1 MADPQSYRPT
11 NLPTDP
17 GVYRFF
23 DAADKVIYVG
33 KAKNIKNRLNS
44 YFGNNL
50 QTKTRRMVHTAV
62 RVDWTLVKTEVEA
75 LQLEFTW
82 IKQYNPDFNVQ
93 FKDDKS
99 YPYLAIDIKSKFP
112 RLFISRAK
120 KIPGI
125 KYFGPYSH
133 AWALR
138 STYETLMKIYPIR
151 TCSESNFKTAQ
162 RTKRQCLMGDIGK
175 CAAPC
180 VDWISEDDHKKLAN
194 DLISFLEKSPEDI
207 AKRVEEEMQL
217 ASENEEFEKAARL
230 RDQLSAINKAFE
242 STDRFLNEKI
252 DADVLAIHEDITHAS
267 LSQFNIQQGRITGSR
282 SWIIDRANI
291 LEDES
296 IISAMIG
303 KIYNDTTPPSEILV
317 DQLPTDSSD
326 LMAWLSAK
334 RGKSVTL
341 SQPQRG
347 EKVEI
352 VEMVKR
358 NAHQALIQYLS
369 KRANDAAVSGSALSQ
384 ISDYLELPELP
395 LRIEC
400 FDISNIQGTNMVAS
414 MVVFED
420 GQAKKSDYRRFSI
433 NDEAGF
439 DDTRAI
445 HHVIT
450 RRFKRY
456 LAEKDIDNLQAEID
470 GAAKPR
476 FAYPPQ
482 LVIVDGGKGQVNAAA
497 RAFDELGIKD
507 VALVGLAKRLEEVY
521 LPHTSDPIIFPRHSE
536 ALYLFQ
542 RIRDEAHRFAITFHR
557 SKRSKMMLESLL
569 DEIPGLGE
577 VRRKALLEVFG
588 SVTAIRKADLPQLAA
603 VPGIGEKMA
612 EIIVTTL
619 SNTEKFESVDTE
631 TGEFLYQF
639 TPKLKEISP
648 VLYEEHVN
656 DVNGELMRLWEK
668 GFLDINL
675 AEDNPIV
682 RLTPK
687 ALDESELARLTKE
700 DRWGIEEIK
709 RLLKSQEL

>member
-1 MADPQSYRPT
+1 MADPQSYRPS
-11 NLPTDP
+11 NLPNDP

-23 DAADKVIYVG
+23 DDTDKVIYVG

-44 YFGNNL
+44 YFGSNL
-50 QTKTRRMVHTAV
+50 PTKTRRMVHTAV

-99 YPYLAIDIKSKFP
+99 YPYLAIDVKSKFP

-138 STYETLMKIYPIR
+138 STYETLMKIYPVR
-151 TCSESNFKTAQ
+151 TCSDANFKTAQ

-180 VDWISEDDHKKLAN
+180 VEWVTEDEHKKLAT
-194 DLISFLEKSPEDI
+194 DLVTFLEKSPEDI
-207 AKRVEEEMQL
+207 ATRIEEEMQI
-217 ASENEEFEKAARL
+217 AADNEEFEKAARL
-230 RDQLSAINKAFE
+230 RDQLNAINKAFE

-267 LSQFNIQQGRITGSR
+267 LSQFNIQAGRITGSR

-296 IISAMIG
+296 IISAMLG
-303 KIYNDTTPPSEILV
+303 KIYSETTPPAEIMV
-317 DQLPTDSSD
+317 DQLPPDSAELSQ
-326 LMAWLSAK
+326 WLSEK
-334 RGKSVTL
+334 RGKTVVLT
-341 SQPQRG
+341 QPQRG

-369 KRANDAAVSGSALSQ
+369 KRANDAAVSGNALTQ
-384 ISDYLELPELP
+384 IAEQLELAELP

-420 GQAKKSDYRRFSI
+420 GQPKKSDYRRFSI
-433 NDEAGF
+433 NDDAGF

-456 LAEKDIDNLQAEID
+456 LAEKDFD
-470 GAAKPR
+470 GAQADLDGAQKPR

-497 RAFDELGIKD
+497 RAFTELGITD

-521 LPHTSDPIIFPRHSE
+521 LPNTSEPIIFPRHGE

-569 DEIPGLGE
+569 DEVPGLGE
-577 VRRKALLEVFG
+577 VRRKSLLEVFG
-588 SVTAIRKADLPQLAA
+588 SVTAIRKATVSELAA

-612 EIIVTTL
+612 ESIDIIL
-619 SNTEKFESVDTE
+619 RSNSSSDKYDMQ
-631 TGEFLYQF
+631 TGEIF
-639 TPKLKEISP
+639 
-648 VLYEEHVN
+648 
-656 DVNGELMRLWEK
+656 D
-668 GFLDINL
+668 
-675 AEDNPIV
+675 A
-682 RLTPK
+682 
-687 ALDESELARLTKE
+687 
-700 DRWGIEEIK
+700 
-709 RLLKSQEL
+709 

>member
-23 DAADKVIYVG
+23 DSNDKVIYVG

-44 YFGNNL
+44 YFGSNL
-50 QTKTRRMVHTAV
+50 PTKTRRMVHTAV
-62 RVDWTLVKTEVEA
+62 RVDWTLVKTEIEA

-120 KIPGI
+120 KVPGV

-194 DLISFLEKSPEDI
+194 DLITFLEKSPEDI
-207 AKRVEEEMQL
+207 AKRVADEMQK
-217 ASENEEFEKAARL
+217 AAENEEFEKAARL
-230 RDQLSAINKAFE
+230 RDQLTAINKAFE
-242 STDRFLNEKI
+242 STDRFLNENI
-252 DADVLAIHEDITHAS
+252 DADVLAIHEDITHAA
-267 LSQFNIQQGRITGSR
+267 LSQFIISKGRITGSR

-303 KIYNDTTPPSEILV
+303 KIYNDVTPPSEILV
-317 DQLPTDSSD
+317 DQLPGDSSD
-326 LMAWLSAK
+326 LMAWLSEK
-334 RGKSVTL
+334 RGRSVTL

-369 KRANDAAVSGSALSQ
+369 KRANDAAVSGSALTQ
-384 ISDYLELPELP
+384 IAEYLELAELP

-470 GAAKPR
+470 GAGKPR

-497 RAFDELGIKD
+497 RAFEELGIKD

-521 LPHTSDPIIFPRHSE
+521 LPHTSEPIIFPRHSE

-588 SVTAIRKADLPQLAA
+588 SVTAIRKADQSQLAA

-612 EIIVTTL
+612 ETIIETL
-619 SNTEKFESVDTE
+619 TKSEKHEYVDTE
-631 TGEFLYQF
+631 TGE
-639 TPKLKEISP
+639 I
-648 VLYEEHVN
+648 
-656 DVNGELMRLWEK
+656 
-668 GFLDINL
+668 LD
-675 AEDNPIV
+675 A
-682 RLTPK
+682 
-687 ALDESELARLTKE
+687 
-700 DRWGIEEIK
+700 
-709 RLLKSQEL
+709 

>member
-1 MADPQSYRPT
+1 MADPQSYRPS

-151 TCSESNFKTAQ
+151 TCSEANFKTAQ

-180 VDWISEDDHKKLAN
+180 VEWISEDDHKKLAN

-303 KIYNDTTPPSEILV
+303 KIYNDSIPPSEILV
-317 DQLPTDSSD
+317 DQLPADSAD
-326 LMAWLSAK
+326 LMAWLSDK

-369 KRANDAAVSGSALSQ
+369 KRANDAAVSGSALTQ
-384 ISDYLELPELP
+384 IADYLELPELP

-507 VALVGLAKRLEEVY
+507 VVLVGLAKRLEEVY

-619 SNTEKFESVDTE
+619 SSTEKSEYLDTE
-631 TGEFLYQF
+631 TGE
-639 TPKLKEISP
+639 I
-648 VLYEEHVN
+648 
-656 DVNGELMRLWEK
+656 
-668 GFLDINL
+668 LD
-675 AEDNPIV
+675 A
-682 RLTPK
+682 
-687 ALDESELARLTKE
+687 
-700 DRWGIEEIK
+700 
-709 RLLKSQEL
+709 

>member
-1 MADPQSYRPT
+1 MADPQSYRPS

-23 DAADKVIYVG
+23 DANEKVIYVG

-44 YFGNNL
+44 YFGSNL
-50 QTKTRRMVHTAV
+50 PTKTRRMVHTAV

-120 KIPGI
+120 KIPGV

-180 VDWISEDDHKKLAN
+180 VEWISEDDHKKLAN
-194 DLISFLEKSPEDI
+194 DLITFLEKSPEDI
-207 AKRVEEEMQL
+207 SKRVEEEMQI
-217 ASENEEFEKAARL
+217 AAENEEFEKAARL

-242 STDRFLNEKI
+242 STDRFLNENI

-267 LSQFNIQQGRITGSR
+267 LSQFIIQKGRITGSR

-291 LEDES
+291 LEEES

-303 KIYNDTTPPSEILV
+303 KIYNDATPPSEILV
-317 DQLPTDSSD
+317 DQLPADSDD
-326 LMAWLSAK
+326 LMAWLTNK

-341 SQPQRG
+341 LQPQRG
-347 EKVEI
+347 EKIEI

-369 KRANDAAVSGSALSQ
+369 KRANDAAVSGSALTQ
-384 ISDYLELPELP
+384 IAEYLELPELP

-470 GAAKPR
+470 GAGKPR

-507 VALVGLAKRLEEVY
+507 VVLVGLAKRLEEVY

-577 VRRKALLEVFG
+577 VRRRALLEVFG
-588 SVTAIRKADLPQLAA
+588 SVTALKKAELAQLAA

-612 EIIVTTL
+612 EIIFSTL
-619 SNTEKFESVDTE
+619 SNAEKSEYVDTE
-631 TGEFLYQF
+631 TGE
-639 TPKLKEISP
+639 I
-648 VLYEEHVN
+648 
-656 DVNGELMRLWEK
+656 
-668 GFLDINL
+668 LD
-675 AEDNPIV
+675 A
-682 RLTPK
+682 
-687 ALDESELARLTKE
+687 
-700 DRWGIEEIK
+700 
-709 RLLKSQEL
+709 

>member
-1 MADPQSYRPT
+1 MADPQSYRPS

-33 KAKNIKNRLNS
+33 KAKNIKNRLSS

-151 TCSESNFKTAQ
+151 TCSEANFKTAQ

-180 VDWISEDDHKKLAN
+180 VEWISEDDHKKLAN

-303 KIYNDTTPPSEILV
+303 KIYNDSIPPSEILV
-317 DQLPTDSSD
+317 DQLPADSAD
-326 LMAWLSAK
+326 LMAWLSGK

-352 VEMVKR
+352 VVMVKR

-369 KRANDAAVSGSALSQ
+369 KRANDAAVSGSALTQ
-384 ISDYLELPELP
+384 IADYLELPELP

-433 NDEAGF
+433 NDQAGF

-476 FAYPPQ
+476 FASPPQ

-507 VALVGLAKRLEEVY
+507 VVLVGLAKRLEEVY

-619 SNTEKFESVDTE
+619 SSTEKSEYLDTE
-631 TGEFLYQF
+631 TGE
-639 TPKLKEISP
+639 I
-648 VLYEEHVN
+648 
-656 DVNGELMRLWEK
+656 
-668 GFLDINL
+668 LD
-675 AEDNPIV
+675 A
-682 RLTPK
+682 
-687 ALDESELARLTKE
+687 
-700 DRWGIEEIK
+700 
-709 RLLKSQEL
+709 